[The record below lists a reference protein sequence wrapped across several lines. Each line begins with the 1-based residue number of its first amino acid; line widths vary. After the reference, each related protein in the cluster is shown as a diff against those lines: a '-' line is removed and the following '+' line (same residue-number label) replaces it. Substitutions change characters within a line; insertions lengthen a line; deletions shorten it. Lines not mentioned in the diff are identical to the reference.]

1 MPRALC
7 CFLCR
12 VRLHDGRGVKGVKR
26 DRGPDALPGLLRTRL
41 LARSA
46 SEALVWGKAAE
57 RAPFLFGKN
66 MTLCL
71 QKAAQCDNELD
82 KGNFR

>member
-57 RAPFLFGKN
+57 RIAFLVWEKYDPVFTKS
-66 MTLCL
+66 C
-71 QKAAQCDNELD
+71 AV
-82 KGNFR
+82 R